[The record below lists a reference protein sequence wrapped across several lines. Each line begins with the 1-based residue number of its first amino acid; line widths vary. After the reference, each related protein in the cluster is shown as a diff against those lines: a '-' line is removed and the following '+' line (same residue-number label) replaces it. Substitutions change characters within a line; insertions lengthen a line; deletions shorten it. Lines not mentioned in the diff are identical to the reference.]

1 MTPEATLTPP
11 AAPDRP
17 AASAPKLYIRPRPG
31 WRPIDFRELWHYR
44 ELLWFLALR
53 DIQVRYKQTV
63 FGAAWAVIQPL
74 FTMLVFSV
82 FFGYLGG
89 MGNRIEGG
97 IPYPVYTYCALLPWQ
112 LFAYALT
119 QASSSVVASR
129 GLITKVYFPRLLVP
143 MAPLLCGLLDFAVAF
158 VLLLGMMVW
167 YGIVPGLAILTL
179 PLFLLLALATSLAVS
194 LWLSALNALYR
205 DVQYTLVFLTQLWL
219 FATPVA
225 YPSSIVPER
234 WRWIIGLNPMAGVV
248 EGFRWSLL
256 GTAEPPGPMLWVS
269 AASVALLL
277 VGGLFFYRRMEK
289 AFADL
294 V

>member
-1 MTPEATLTPP
+1 MQPWS
-11 AAPDRP
+11 
-17 AASAPKLYIRPRPG
+17 ASAPSKTILEPSAG
-31 WRPIDFRELWHYR
+31 WRALELRELWQYR
-44 ELLWFLALR
+44 GLLWFLALR

-63 FGAAWAVIQPL
+63 FGAAWAIIQPL

-89 MGNRIEGG
+89 MGRRIEGG

-112 LFAYALT
+112 IFAYALT
-119 QASSSVVASR
+119 QASTSVVASR
-129 GLITKVYFPRLLVP
+129 GLITKVYFPRLIVP
-143 MAPLLCGLLDFAVAF
+143 MAPLLCALLDFAVAF
-158 VLLLGMMVW
+158 LVLLGMMIW
-167 YGIVPGLAILTL
+167 YGILPGWSVLAL

-205 DVQYTLVFLTQLWL
+205 DVQYTLAFLTQFWL

-225 YPSSIVPER
+225 YPSSIVPEQ
-234 WRWIIGLNPMAGVV
+234 WRWLLGLNPMAGVV

-256 GTAEPPGPMLWVS
+256 GTTEPPGTMLLVS
-269 AASVALLL
+269 ATSVTVLL

>member
-1 MTPEATLTPP
+1 MTPQATLKPPP
-11 AAPDRP
+11 ASAPP
-17 AASAPKLYIRPRPG
+17 APPAPKLYIRPRPG

-89 MGNRIEGG
+89 MSKRIEGD

-112 LFAYALT
+112 LFAYALS
-119 QASSSVVASR
+119 QASRSVVESR
-129 GLITKVYFPRLLVP
+129 SLITKIYFPRLLVP
-143 MAPLLCGLLDFAVAF
+143 MAPLLCGLVDFAVAF
-158 VLLLGMMVW
+158 VLLLGMMAW
-167 YGIVPGLAILTL
+167 YRIIPGLAILTL
-179 PLFLLLALATSLAVS
+179 PLFLLLALAASLAVS

-234 WRWIIGLNPMAGVV
+234 WRWVIGLNPMAGVV

-256 GTAEPPGPMLWVS
+256 GTDPPGPMLWISV
-269 AASVALLL
+269 ANVALLL